1 MSPERAEHIRVKSR
15 IWAAL
20 DRAIRQAG
28 LDCEAI
34 ADGITIAFDD
44 DTDYEP
50 DAVVNCGPKLP
61 PDATA
66 ASNPLVLVAVLS
78 RSRQSISGKSCWT
91 RRGPKSI
98 WRTSTVS
105 LAERR

>member
-15 IWAAL
+15 IWAGL
-20 DRAIRQAG
+20 DRAIQQAG

-34 ADGITIAFDD
+34 ADGITIEVDD

-66 ASNPLVLVAVLS
+66 ASNPVVVVAVLS
-78 RSRQSISGKSCWT
+78 PAPKSISGKSCWT
-91 RRGPKSI
+91 RRGSKSI
-98 WRTSTVS
+98 RRTSTVS
-105 LAERR
+105 RAERR